1 MKKALVRPSLSIAI
15 LLAVSTALLYSTRSR
30 SVVLSFSQYPDMV
43 RPRTYCLLNPFRD
56 RAPEIIAEKY
66 LKDLRA
72 GDVESIR
79 PFLSEEETPKILDN
93 EKRWPIQ
100 SWYIGD
106 RIDRPEETELIF
118 WVRRE
123 RGYPKDT
130 YEEEVRLWIKQSGG
144 RWSLNSYSAI
154 Y

>member
-1 MKKALVRPSLSIAI
+1 MKKAPVRLSSSIGVLLV
-15 LLAVSTALLYSTRSR
+15 VSAALLYSTRSR
-30 SVVLSFSQYPDMV
+30 SVIFSFSQDPDMI

-56 RAPEIIAEKY
+56 RSPEIIAEKY

-72 GDVESIR
+72 GDIESIR
-79 PFLSEEETPKILDN
+79 PFLSEEESPRILDN

-100 SWYIGD
+100 SWRLGD

-123 RGYPKDT
+123 RGYSKDI
-130 YEEEVRLWIKQSGG
+130 YEEEVRLWIKRSGG
-144 RWSLNSYSAI
+144 RWSLNTYSAI